1 MDIDPCVMRLRHLT
15 GALNAYR
22 LYTYSFLS
30 QVYIPMVES
39 ANTPMAGD
47 RMRWSIERR
56 LELIEFRLYWEGKVN
71 RSDLVEFFGI
81 SVPQASADL
90 GRYQEIAPQ
99 NLEYDTKVKSYL
111 ATPRFQPALLRAD
124 AQRYLAQLRSIVD
137 GILPR
142 EETWLGW
149 MPTYEAVPSIARRVD
164 PEKLR
169 RILEVIRTRSAVHI
183 EYQSLSR
190 PDPLWRWLTPHALAF
205 DGFRWHVRAWCHT
218 RQNFQDFVLAR
229 MLAVGESKPDE
240 IDVSRDIGWHRVVTL
255 RIGPHPGLKDAAR
268 KAIELDYGMQD
279 GVLDISTRVCLSFYL
294 ERRLGLDIDP
304 ASTRPERQ
312 QIVLLN
318 RDEVREE
325 RRRVEELG
333 ASRDPQS
340 EKKQPPG

>member
-1 MDIDPCVMRLRHLT
+1 MTDATNLAV
-15 GALNAYR
+15 
-22 LYTYSFLS
+22 S
-30 QVYIPMVES
+30 
-39 ANTPMAGD
+39 GD
-47 RMRWSIERR
+47 KMRWNIERR
-56 LELIEFRLYWEGKVN
+56 LEFIEFRLYWDGKVN

-81 SVPQASADL
+81 SVPQASADIA
-90 GRYQEIAPQ
+90 RYQEIAPQ
-99 NLEYDTKVKSYL
+99 NLTYDTKVKSYL
-111 ATPRFQPALLRAD
+111 AASQFKLAFLKTD

-169 RILEVIRTRSAVHI
+169 RILEVIRTRSAVRV

-218 RQNFQDFVLAR
+218 RQNFQDFVFAR
-229 MLAVGESKPDE
+229 MLAVGESRPDE
-240 IDVSRDIGWHRVVTL
+240 IDASRDIGWQRFVTL
-255 RIGPHPGLKDAAR
+255 RIGPHPGLTEAAC

-279 GVLDISTRVCLSFYL
+279 GVLAVPTRVCLSFYL
-294 ERRLGLDIDP
+294 ERRLGLDVGPDV
-304 ASTRPERQ
+304 ARPERQ

-318 RDEVREE
+318 RDEVLEE
-325 RRRVEELG
+325 RRQVEKLNA
-333 ASRDPQS
+333 ASS
-340 EKKQPPG
+340 AAG